1 MEEYVGQ
8 EKGVETV
15 GEDEGVQAEGA
26 SNAGPGGA
34 GGHVHTAQ
42 FCCFESING

>member
-26 SNAGPGGA
+26 SNAGPGG
-34 GGHVHTAQ
+34 GGGARSHSTVLL
-42 FCCFESING
+42 F